1 MKGIRQD
8 GLHLAAMPGLRGL
21 HSILLPP
28 PVPFWPASPAWGVL
42 GFVMQVQRRGDRTA
56 LML

>member
-1 MKGIRQD
+1 MD
-8 GLHLAAMPGLRGL
+8 SNLAAMPGLRGL

-28 PVPFWPASPAWGVL
+28 PVRFWPASPAWGVL
-42 GFVMQVQRRGDRTA
+42 GFVMQAQRRGDRTA